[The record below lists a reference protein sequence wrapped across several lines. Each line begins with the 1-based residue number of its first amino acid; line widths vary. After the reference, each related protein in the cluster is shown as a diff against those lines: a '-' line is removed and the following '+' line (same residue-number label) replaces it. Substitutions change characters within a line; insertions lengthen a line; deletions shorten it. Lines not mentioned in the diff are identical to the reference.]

1 MGEKLCPWPS
11 VRSPTPPLCF
21 CRRIE
26 RRTCAQCPLV
36 TRVQITACSRD
47 LQKCV
52 CVYVIVSLF
61 RWAILKRK
69 FGLTHRSYRPRGSQ
83 RLLPPPTSPARL
95 PWQELSRCLWSPG
108 TARRCN
114 RRRTINGERD
124 IPTWMTV
131 ESPPLQWSERHLTQR
146 LLAASRP
153 GGKGRILQ
161 SSPFQDPPTQL
172 IMLGPNIQQLQ
183 WNDHRKWRPWH
194 PPCEA
199 VGRCKRQTWERSWS
213 LDSGR
218 SRSRLIAPSGC
229 FVLSAF
235 YTSIGG
241 FWKDTKIKKCYQ
253 ISIADAWNHFMLLP
267 QLPRR
272 WDGHSGQEW
281 SATPV
286 GHSFCKPAIAST

>member
-26 RRTCAQCPLV
+26 RWTCAQCPLV

-114 RRRTINGERD
+114 QRRTIDGERKETFQ
-124 IPTWMTV
+124 PEW
-131 ESPPLQWSERHLTQR
+131 QWSLLFSSEVNDIWRNDCLPHRVQEGRGESSRAVRSKTHL
-146 LLAASRP
+146 L
-153 GGKGRILQ
+153 
-161 SSPFQDPPTQL
+161 
-172 IMLGPNIQQLQ
+172 N
-183 WNDHRKWRPWH
+183 
-194 PPCEA
+194 
-199 VGRCKRQTWERSWS
+199 WS
-213 LDSGR
+213 CS
-218 SRSRLIAPSGC
+218 
-229 FVLSAF
+229 V
-235 YTSIGG
+235 
-241 FWKDTKIKKCYQ
+241 Q
-253 ISIADAWNHFMLLP
+253 ISN
-267 QLPRR
+267 
-272 WDGHSGQEW
+272 
-281 SATPV
+281 
-286 GHSFCKPAIAST
+286 SFNETTIASGDLDTRPAKPLDVANARLEREVGVWTVGDPAPGWLHHLGVSCWVHFILLLEAFEKTPR